1 MAIGSSFAA
10 MNTMYAAVA
19 RRAKEIGTLR
29 ILGFT
34 RGSIL
39 LSFFLESVFL
49 ALLGGVI
56 ACVLVMPLNNITT
69 GLGNFV
75 TFSETNFNIRIG
87 PDVIA
92 IGLLFSALLGV
103 LGGLLPARQA
113 AKKEILVALR
123 EV

>member
-1 MAIGSSFAA
+1 
-10 MNTMYAAVA
+10 
-19 RRAKEIGTLR
+19 
-29 ILGFT
+29 
-34 RGSIL
+34 
-39 LSFFLESVFL
+39 
-49 ALLGGVI
+49 
-56 ACVLVMPLNNITT
+56 MPLNNVTT

-92 IGLLFSALLGV
+92 VGLLFSALLGV

-123 EV
+123 EI